1 MYPGKLKGQSF
12 KDHSAL
18 ALAMKNLKDNDYRY
32 ALVTGSSGA
41 IGTAM
46 VDVFRNTGYVVCG
59 LDRVPSMHCQLDY
72 FIQVDLYSLVNDL
85 QIRRSVLKELKDWL
99 GSKNLDVLVNNAAY
113 QYVSQNHPM
122 PVEEFTRSYSINVIA
137 PYLLI
142 TELAD
147 VMTAGSASVVNIGSV
162 HSRLSKPGF
171 VNYATT
177 KAALAALTRGLALDY
192 GDRLRINCIEPAA
205 VETPMLLDGF
215 KTCPEKKAALEEH
228 HPQKRIG
235 TPGEIAAMA
244 LALSSGDVRFLHGAC
259 IDMSG
264 GIASRLHDPA

>member
-1 MYPGKLKGQSF
+1 
-12 KDHSAL
+12 
-18 ALAMKNLKDNDYRY
+18 MKKSKVEKCRY
-32 ALVTGSSGA
+32 VLITGSSGA

-46 VDVFRNTGYVVCG
+46 VDAFRNAGYAVCG
-59 LDRVPSMHCQLDY
+59 LDCVPSVHSQADY

-85 QIRRSVLKELKDWL
+85 KVRRSLLKEVKDWL
-99 GSKNLDVLVNNAAY
+99 GGNHLDVLVNNAAY

-122 PVEEFTRSYSINVIA
+122 PVEELTRSYSINVVA

-142 TELAD
+142 TEMAE
-147 VMTAGSASVVNIGSV
+147 VMTPASGSVVNIGSV
-162 HSRLSKPGF
+162 HNRLTKPGF
-171 VNYATT
+171 VGYATT

-192 GDRLRINCIEPAA
+192 EDRLRINCIEPAS
-205 VETPMLLDGF
+205 VQTPMLLDGF
-215 KTCPEKKAALEEH
+215 KSCPEKMAALENY

-235 TPGEIAAMA
+235 TPAEIAAMA
-244 LALSSGDVRFLHGAC
+244 LVLSSGDIRFLHGAC

>member
-1 MYPGKLKGQSF
+1 MP
-12 KDHSAL
+12 
-18 ALAMKNLKDNDYRY
+18 RY
-32 ALVTGSSGA
+32 AIVTGSSGA
-41 IGTAM
+41 IGSAM
-46 VDVFRNTGYVVCG
+46 VDKFQQAGYVVCG
-59 LDRVPSMHCQLDY
+59 LDHIEPSHTLPDHH
-72 FIQVDLYSLVNDL
+72 ITVDLYRLANEPDTRHAV
-85 QIRRSVLKELKDWL
+85 IHAIKIWL
-99 GSKNLDVLVNNAAY
+99 GHKNLDVLVNNAAY
-113 QYVSQNHPM
+113 QYVSLKHPM
-122 PVEEFTRSYSINVIA
+122 PVEELTRSYSINVIA

-147 VMTAGSASVVNIGSV
+147 VMTAGLASVVNIGSV
-162 HSRLSKPGF
+162 HSRLTKPGF
-171 VNYATT
+171 VGYATT

-192 GDRLRINCIEPAA
+192 GDRLRINCIEPAS

-235 TPGEIAAMA
+235 TPAEIAAMA

>member
-1 MYPGKLKGQSF
+1 MP
-12 KDHSAL
+12 
-18 ALAMKNLKDNDYRY
+18 RY

-41 IGTAM
+41 IGSAM
-46 VDVFRNTGYVVCG
+46 VEAFRGAGYVVCG
-59 LDRVPSMHCQLDY
+59 LDCVDGSHGIADH
-72 FIQVDLYSLVNDL
+72 FIQVDLYRLVHEPDT
-85 QIRRSVLKELKDWL
+85 QQAVMQDIKTWL
-99 GSKNLDVLVNNAAY
+99 GHHKLDVLVNNAAY
-113 QYVSQNHPM
+113 QYVSHKHPM
-122 PVEEFTRSYSINVIA
+122 PVEELTRSYSINVIA

-147 VMTAGSASVVNIGSV
+147 VMTAGLASVVNIGSV
-162 HSRLSKPGF
+162 HSRLTKPGF
-171 VNYATT
+171 VGYATT

-192 GDRLRINCIEPAA
+192 GDRLRINCIEPAS

-235 TPGEIAAMA
+235 TPAEIAAMA